1 MLKSKANAHA
11 EICTTLRALFVISI
25 VILVGFYMTF
35 HLMKSTKNLLGEDS
49 NLDRDSMYF
58 KDGVL
63 ENEDMLVKNKR
74 EKLKTKRDPHEV
86 RKKRDIMKTDDST
99 TPEKLDYDSYVD
111 ATTPDFYALMMSQ
124 NEDNDQLDSTASF
137 ESNDSPTVSVPSSS
151 FDEKPSIDSQNGGY
165 FDNSRENRDS
175 AEPFSKPS
183 SPSSIPF
190 TDSIT
195 DINSNSIQ
203 DSSESKVSPS
213 PPSVQSSAETRN
225 PKIPK
230 QTEPKITEPP
240 NVQSSEQTEPQKLTE
255 PPSSWRP
262 NPTIYTSPRIQKI
275 AEEFMNSVTWHTT
288 SEAGLKV

>member
-1 MLKSKANAHA
+1 MH
-11 EICTTLRALFVISI
+11 EITSSF
-25 VILVGFYMTF
+25 
-35 HLMKSTKNLLGEDS
+35 TKNLLGEDS

-86 RKKRDIMKTDDST
+86 RKKRDIMKNDDST
-99 TPEKLDYDSYVD
+99 TPQKLDYDSYVD

-124 NEDNDQLDSTASF
+124 NDDNDQPEASF
-137 ESNDSPTVSVPSSS
+137 GGNDSPTVLVPSSS
-151 FDEKPSIDSQNGGY
+151 FETPNRDSQNDPGY
-165 FDNSRENRDS
+165 FENSRLENRDS

-190 TDSIT
+190 TDSMTNAQNTDPIT
-195 DINSNSIQ
+195 ESA
-203 DSSESKVSPS
+203 ESKVSPS
-213 PPSVQSSAETRN
+213 PPSVQSPAETRN
-225 PKIPK
+225 PGENPK

-240 NVQSSEQTEPQKLTE
+240 NVQSSEHTEPHKLTE

-288 SEAGLKV
+288 SEAG